1 MSNEQIKT
9 LLEKLR
15 DELQTTDIDSET
27 RGMLQ
32 ELDANLHGFLDPE
45 SKQDDSQ
52 PVLEKAAE
60 RTRNTIRHQPPC
72 RRTRRARNHRDAG
85 QDGCLNGD
93 SSSMPSATYA
103 GPFMIMTTM
112 QPIATVTTAANDV
125 RHNAIENMSTA
136 PVVLAIS

>member
-60 RTRNTIRHQPPC
+60 LETRFATNHPVAERVVREIIETL
-72 RRTRRARNHRDAG
+72 ARMG
-85 QDGCLNGD
+85 
-93 SSSMPSATYA
+93 
-103 GPFMIMTTM
+103 
-112 QPIATVTTAANDV
+112 V
-125 RHNAIENMSTA
+125 
-136 PVVLAIS
+136 